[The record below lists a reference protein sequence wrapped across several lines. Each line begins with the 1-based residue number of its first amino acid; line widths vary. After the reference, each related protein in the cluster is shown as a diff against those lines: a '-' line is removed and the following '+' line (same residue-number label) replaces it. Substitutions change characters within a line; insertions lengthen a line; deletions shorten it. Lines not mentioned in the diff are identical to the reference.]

1 MLQVA
6 AMQNAQSASTRST
19 TGSDDDAPLLHDPF
33 VLDHSGTVMN
43 EDMYALA

>member
-19 TGSDDDAPLLHDPF
+19 TGSDDNAVVHDPF